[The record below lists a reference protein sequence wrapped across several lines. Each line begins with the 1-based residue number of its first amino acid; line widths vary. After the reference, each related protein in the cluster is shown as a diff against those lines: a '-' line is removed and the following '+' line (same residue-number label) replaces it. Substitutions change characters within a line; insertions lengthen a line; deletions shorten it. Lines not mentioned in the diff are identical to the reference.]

1 MSKVPVYIPYD
12 TYNVQVLWKYWNPTW
27 AHGLMIPAGTRI
39 HEGEL
44 WRPISGSR
52 LGLDMVPPR
61 KVSLRLSQSDCA
73 LVCAR
78 DAVVLWCT
86 TSATSATHQ
95 QIDKLTIILV
105 TEVIRVAA
113 RNISVSCMPLL
124 AETLVSL
131 GVVPLRSLGLRAC
144 DTLNSKHL

>member
-1 MSKVPVYIPYD
+1 MDTVSSVEALNVYIS
-12 TYNVQVLWKYWNPTW
+12 V
-27 AHGLMIPAGTRI
+27 R
-39 HEGEL
+39 
-44 WRPISGSR
+44 S
-52 LGLDMVPPR
+52 
-61 KVSLRLSQSDCA
+61 CA
-73 LVCAR
+73 DRAR
-78 DAVVLWCT
+78 YADVHWCT

-95 QIDKLTIILV
+95 QIDTLTIILV

-144 DTLNSKHL
+144 NTLNSKHL